1 MIPNFMAEKLI
12 IKFDE
17 YLDTVEKLALT
28 ISQNYKPTV
37 LVGIM
42 RGAAPIIDILSRIL
56 KLPTA
61 YIVIQSYSG
70 SGIENKQGEL
80 IFARDISS
88 IASNTDYERVL
99 LVDDLSDT
107 GLTLN
112 KSIEWLKQYE
122 PVKNYIKEVKTA
134 CLWKKKSSSFTP
146 DFCPVILNS
155 DPWII
160 QPTEH
165 YEELNIEEIVSK
177 QKKRAK

>member
-1 MIPNFMAEKLI
+1 MIPNLMAEKLI

-28 ISQNYKPTV
+28 ISQNYQPTV

-88 IASNTDYERVL
+88 IASNSDYERVL

-122 PVKNYIKEVKTA
+122 PVKNYIKEIKTA

>member
-1 MIPNFMAEKLI
+1 MIPNFMNEKLI
-12 IKFDE
+12 IKFNE
-17 YLDTVEKLALT
+17 YLDTVEKLALV
-28 ISQNYKPTV
+28 INENYKPTV

-88 IASNTDYERVL
+88 IATNKDYERVL

-122 PVKNYIKEVKTA
+122 PVKNYIKEIKTA

-146 DFCPVILNS
+146 DFCPVMLKN

>member
-28 ISQNYKPTV
+28 ISQNYQPTV

-122 PVKNYIKEVKTA
+122 PVKNYIKEIKTA

-146 DFCPVILNS
+146 DFCPIRLNS
-155 DPWII
+155 DPWKI

-165 YEELNIEEIVSK
+165 YEELNIEKIVSK

>member
-28 ISQNYKPTV
+28 ISQNYQPTV

-122 PVKNYIKEVKTA
+122 PVKNYIKEIKTA

-146 DFCPVILNS
+146 DFCPVRLNG

>member
-1 MIPNFMAEKLI
+1 MAEKLI

-28 ISQNYKPTV
+28 ISQNYQPTV

-122 PVKNYIKEVKTA
+122 PVKNHIKEIKTA

-146 DFCPVILNS
+146 DFCPVRLNS

>member
-88 IASNTDYERVL
+88 IASNSDYERVL

-122 PVKNYIKEVKTA
+122 PVKNYIKEIKTA

-146 DFCPVILNS
+146 DFCPIKLNS

-165 YEELNIEEIVSK
+165 YEELNIEKIVSR

>member
-1 MIPNFMAEKLI
+1 MIPNLMAEKLI

-28 ISQNYKPTV
+28 ISQNYQPTV

-88 IASNTDYERVL
+88 IASNSDYERVL

-122 PVKNYIKEVKTA
+122 PVKNYIKEIKTA

-146 DFCPVILNS
+146 DFCPIRLNS